1 MLDLTKIYKE
11 KFYEIKLIDGTELKL
26 KRPTQAMV
34 EYTLTLKDNKDDDK
48 ETLHAISGMFV
59 RVLNRNT
66 EDRVFTREEVD
77 EEYDTQIIAYVIQDY
92 FDFWQRD
99 VNEKVDF
106 Q

>member
-11 KFYEIKLIDGTELKL
+11 KYYEIKLIDGTELKL

-34 EYTLTLKDNKDDDK
+34 EYTLNLRDLKDNDK
-48 ETLHAISGMFV
+48 ETLHAITGMFV

-66 EDRVFTREEVD
+66 EDRVFTNEEID
-77 EEYDTQIIAYVIQDY
+77 NEYDTQIIAFVIQDY
-92 FDFWQRD
+92 FEFWQKD